1 LILKKILFLCIAF
14 FTLLNA
20 SKPEITVNIL
30 PQKYFVEKIVK
41 DKFEINVMV
50 KYRLLYMLFGLS
62 FILQAQLLDNT
73 QLKYAL
79 YAAAACC
86 TIGALVPLESDF
98 TALKTIG
105 LIAGVIITIFNR
117 KRNS

>member
-1 LILKKILFLCIAF
+1 MQRIKTYNAILSVLILLCIIIGWF
-14 FTLLNA
+14 
-20 SKPEITVNIL
+20 KP
-30 PQKYFVEKIVK
+30 FSS
-41 DKFEINVMV
+41 EINVMV